1 MSETAHTPT
10 TPPAPTTPP
19 ILIVGAGP
27 TGLTLALALTACGIA
42 CRIVDKAA
50 ERTQVSKALA
60 VWSGSLE
67 AFAGLGVAR
76 SIIDAGIRMTHM
88 RVGDGGREL
97 AAMPIAEGVDSAFP
111 FVVIIPQSET
121 ERLLAEHLAA
131 RGVTIERG
139 LELVAV
145 DQTAHAVRA
154 VLRPAGHDDDR
165 ADSAVT
171 AAYVVGCDGARSAVR
186 HAMDIPFT
194 GYTEPQT
201 FILSDT
207 TMAGPLDPTS
217 LYVWWG
223 QGGSVALFPI
233 GDGVWRTFAMRDDPD
248 DQSPPDLEEMQ
259 AQLNRCGPPGLV
271 AGDPTWLSAFRV
283 NERLVECY
291 RRGRVLLAGDA
302 AHIHSPAGGQ
312 GMNTGIQDA
321 VNLAWKLAAVL
332 QGRGDATTLLD
343 SYEAERRPVARQ
355 VIDGAAQKLHVGMVA
370 RGTATRLLRDVAVS
384 VVSKLPMLRR
394 KLQVE
399 LSETALRYD
408 TGALISRP
416 APQSAHRHPA
426 PGERAL
432 DGPHGEGPFWRHL
445 SVSHH
450 CLLVFADALPP
461 ALAQSRSHCGTAIA
475 VVTVA
480 LTDDPDGTLAARY
493 DARPGS
499 GDWVLIRPDQFIGA
513 RGRADDAAAFD
524 AYARMALLPAG

>member
-1 MSETAHTPT
+1 MAETAHTTT
-10 TPPAPTTPP
+10 TPPV
-19 ILIVGAGP
+19 LIVGAGP
-27 TGLTLALALTACGIA
+27 TGLTLALALTVCGIA
-42 CRIVDKAA
+42 CRIVDKTAG
-50 ERTQVSKALA
+50 RTQVSKALA

-67 AFAGLGVAR
+67 AFSGLGVAS
-76 SIIDAGIRMTHM
+76 SIIAGGIRMTHM
-88 RVGDGGREL
+88 RVGDGSREL

-131 RGVTIERG
+131 YGVTVERG

-145 DQTAHAVRA
+145 DQTADMVRA
-154 VLRPAGHDDDR
+154 VLRPAGHDDAR
-165 ADSAVT
+165 ADRVVT

-186 HAMDIPFT
+186 HALDIAFT

-207 TMAGPLDPTS
+207 RMAGPLDPTS

-223 QGGSVALFPI
+223 EGGSVALFPV
-233 GDGVWRTFAMRDDPD
+233 GNGVWRTFAMRDDPD

-271 AGDPTWLSAFRV
+271 ASDPTWLSAFRV

-332 QGRGDATTLLD
+332 GGRGDATALLD

-355 VIDGAAQKLHVGMVA
+355 VVDAAAQKLHVGMVA

-408 TGALISRP
+408 AGALIGRP
-416 APQSAHRHPA
+416 PSDAAHRHPA

-432 DGPHGEGPFWRHL
+432 NGRRGDGPLWPHL

-450 CLLVFADALPP
+450 SLLIFTDALPP
-461 ALAQSRSHCGTAIA
+461 ALAQSRSGCGTAVA
-475 VVTVA
+475 VLTVS
-480 LTDDPDGTLAARY
+480 LTDDPDGALAARY
-493 DARPGS
+493 GARPGS
-499 GDWVLIRPDQFIGA
+499 GDWVLIRPDQFIAA
-513 RGRADDAAAFD
+513 RGRADDVAAFD
-524 AYARMALLPAG
+524 AYARLALLPAG